1 MSGKGNDMIKSRQE
15 LREYLKEDYK
25 VNNQPKNSALT
36 WKYLK
41 CLRFAEY
48 HHNVEGTL
56 HECISK
62 IYRWRLRRLK
72 IQTGFEIPM
81 NTFGKGLGLHHCG
94 TIIVN
99 SSAEFGDYCVVQ
111 ADVVI
116 SANVR
121 GGDYVYCAPGVKIN
135 NDISI
140 ASHVILGMNA
150 VVVKNITDSSTT
162 WGGVPAKKISDKG
175 FYG

>member
-1 MSGKGNDMIKSRQE
+1 MICWMFQ
-15 LREYLKEDYK
+15 
-25 VNNQPKNSALT
+25 
-36 WKYLK
+36 
-41 CLRFAEY
+41 
-48 HHNVEGTL
+48 
-56 HECISK
+56 
-62 IYRWRLRRLK
+62 IY
-72 IQTGFEIPM
+72 
-81 NTFGKGLGLHHCG
+81 
-94 TIIVN
+94 
-99 SSAEFGDYCVVQ
+99 FGDYCVVQ

-121 GGDYVYCAPGVKIN
+121 GGDYVYFAPGVKIN